1 MNEMKRMLSW
11 FRNATVF
18 VYAWLTLLLV
28 IWANLTHVESLS
40 TVLLGDLFIFS
51 MLTAAGFSVI
61 FTKAIIKKIG
71 FIGRLNF
78 MMIYFVCLEIGFF
91 YKIGLFTTYFRLIEW
106 LIFFGIVA
114 ILYALCLMIFRIYS
128 RREEREY
135 TSLLD
140 EYKIKRE
147 KLRDERENN

>member
-11 FRNATVF
+11 FRNATAF
-18 VYAWLTLLLV
+18 FYAWLTLLLV
-28 IWANLTHVESLS
+28 IWANLTHVEILS
-40 TVLLGDLFIFS
+40 TALLGDLFIFS
-51 MLTAAGFSVI
+51 MLTAAGFSLI

-78 MMIYFVCLEIGFF
+78 MTIYFVCLEIGFF
-91 YKIGLFTTYFRLIEW
+91 YKIGLFTTYFSLIEW
-106 LIFFGIVA
+106 FIFFGIVA
-114 ILYALCLMIFRIYS
+114 ILYALCLVIFRIYS

-135 TSLLD
+135 TKLLD

-147 KLRDERENN
+147 KLRDE